1 MKDIPMFTTPYGTAG
16 LILREVPYQEEAY
29 VRLQEVTDLQ
39 GLIKE
44 CLDFCKAVG
53 AQRVYATGYRGL
65 EAYPLS
71 TAIVSMV
78 CQKDSL
84 GETDAALWPVQENTA
99 AEFQRIYNEKIFHVP
114 NGAWMDQADIQEMLK
129 RGDGYFV
136 HRGDTLLGIGRVYD
150 GCILWLAAVQKG
162 AGADVVKA
170 LATALHTDT
179 VKLDVATANQKANKL
194 YLQLG
199 FLSVE
204 EKSRWYQIL

>member
-16 LILREVPYQEEAY
+16 LILREIPYQEEAY
-29 VRLQEVTDLQ
+29 VRLQDVTDLQ

-53 AQRVYATGYRGL
+53 AQRVYATGHRGL

-99 AEFQRIYNEKIFHVP
+99 AEFQRIYNEKISHVP
-114 NGAWMDQADIQEMLK
+114 NGAWMDQVDIREMLT

-136 HRGDTLLGIGRVYD
+136 HRGETLLGIGRVYD
-150 GCILWLAAVQKG
+150 GYILWLAAVQKG

-179 VKLDVATANQKANKL
+179 VKLGVATANQKANKL

-199 FLSVE
+199 FLPVE